1 MAVTAIIIVVV
12 WFFISKKDKKDRA
25 VTVDICSGFLNDNL
39 VVSVNSKDVVR
50 MLGWLKVVS
59 KICL

>member
-50 MLGWLKVVS
+50 MLG
-59 KICL
+59 